1 MSNSISRRSFLGG
14 FGVAAAGLGLAACGG
29 GAGSDAGAG
38 SAAAD
43 GTLKVAIVCDAAGKN
58 DNGFNQQAVEA
69 AQAVCDDKGWE
80 LNVVEPSNGLPA
92 ALETLGEE
100 GYNLVF
106 NMQYDFEALIQG
118 TGGADPLAAQY
129 PDTTWVVFNDSPNV
143 DDKGEIIHDN
153 VISVLFNMNENS
165 YLAGALSVLTNE
177 NAAAIFEGGDYN
189 FTTPDQARAMG
200 FIGGTESNGIVV
212 FSYGFIEG
220 MQHEAE
226 KLGVT
231 YDYYTKYDA
240 GFTDTATGSTT
251 AGTFYGNGANV
262 VFVAAGGVGT
272 GVTSK
277 AKEVGKLAIEVDANK
292 DEDQP
297 GYILTSVL
305 KSTDVPAKVLCEALA
320 DGTIGDVERIQYY
333 DLSSGAVDL
342 TDFATIE
349 KSITSEDGKVKWEE
363 VKAEVAD
370 LKQQIIDGGIRVTNA
385 QEGEEFDPA
394 TCPNVVLK

>member
-1 MSNSISRRSFLGG
+1 MR
-14 FGVAAAGLGLAACGG
+14 VA
-29 GAGSDAGAG
+29 
-38 SAAAD
+38 
-43 GTLKVAIVCDAAGKN
+43 VVCDAAGKN
-58 DNGFNQQAVEA
+58 DNGFNQQAIEA
-69 AQAVCDDKGWE
+69 ARAVCDANGWE

-92 ALETLGEE
+92 ALEALGEE

-106 NMQYDFEALIQG
+106 NMQYDFEALIKG
-118 TGGADPLAAQY
+118 TGGADPLASQY

-143 DDKGEIIHDN
+143 DESGKLVHEN

-165 YLAGALSVLTNE
+165 YLAGALSVLVNE
-177 NAAAIFEGGDYN
+177 KATTIFEGGAYD
-189 FTTPDQARAMG
+189 FTSPDKARAMG

-212 FSYGFIEG
+212 FSYGFIQG
-220 MQHEAE
+220 MQYEAE

-251 AGTFYGNGANV
+251 AGTFYNNGANI

-277 AKEVGKLAIEVDANK
+277 AKEMGKLAIEVDADK
-292 DEDQP
+292 DDDQP

-305 KSTDVPAKVLCEALA
+305 KRTDVPADALCRALG
-320 DGTIGDVERIQYY
+320 DGTLSDAERIQYY

-349 KSITSEDGKVKWEE
+349 KSITSEDGKIIWEE
-363 VKAEVAD
+363 AKAEIAD
-370 LKQQIIDGGIRVTNA
+370 LKQRIINGAITIVNA
-385 QEGEEFDPA
+385 QEGEIFDPS
-394 TCPNVVLK
+394 TCPNINIK